1 MQLPT
6 GFSSTLK
13 EFRQMGWEKPYP
25 YPEDPNKI
33 VFINGNL
40 RLILSLEPSEKVTD
54 EEERTA
60 KVFSIIEMKNRYSV
74 PNRA

>member
-1 MQLPT
+1 MQLPI

-40 RLILSLEPSEKVTD
+40 RLILSLEQSEKVTD
-54 EEERTA
+54 EEERTG
-60 KVFSIIEMKNRYSV
+60 KVFRIVEMKSHCGV
-74 PNRA
+74 LSHS